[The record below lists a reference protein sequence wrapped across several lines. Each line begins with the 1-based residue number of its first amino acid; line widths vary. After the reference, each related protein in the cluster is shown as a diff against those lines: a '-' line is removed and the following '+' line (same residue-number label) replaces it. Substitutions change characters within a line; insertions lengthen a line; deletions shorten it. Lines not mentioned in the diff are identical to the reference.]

1 MCMVER
7 EGEGRGNCKSIVN
20 GINFGQKKE
29 THWITNIILDLF
41 FLHSGNHHSHHGGIL
56 YLALICYASSLK
68 S

>member
-41 FLHSGNHHSHHGGIL
+41 FFTFGQSSFTPWWYPISGLNML
-56 YLALICYASSLK
+56 C
-68 S
+68 